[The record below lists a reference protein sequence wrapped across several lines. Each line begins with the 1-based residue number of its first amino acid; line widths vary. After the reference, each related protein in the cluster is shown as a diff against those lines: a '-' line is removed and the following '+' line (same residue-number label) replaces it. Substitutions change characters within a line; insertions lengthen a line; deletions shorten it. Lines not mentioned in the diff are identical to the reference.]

1 MSTLDAQKARL
12 IEEINEAEIQISAIK
27 QQASPNLRIL
37 NYYYDVMAR
46 NRQMISVLDK
56 HLGIG
61 QQDGLLTRQLE
72 KP

>member
-12 IEEINEAEIQISAIK
+12 IEEIKEAEIQINAIK

-37 NYYYDVMAR
+37 NYYYDVIAR

-61 QQDGLLTRQLE
+61 QYEDTG
-72 KP
+72 PS